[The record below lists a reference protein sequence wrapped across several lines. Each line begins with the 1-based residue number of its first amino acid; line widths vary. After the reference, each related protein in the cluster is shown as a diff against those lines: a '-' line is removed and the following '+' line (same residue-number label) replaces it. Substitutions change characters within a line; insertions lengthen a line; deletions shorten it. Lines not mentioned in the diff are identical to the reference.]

1 MRPTYHKLEWIH
13 DFEDEPG
20 LFYFEVGDDRYAT
33 RSIEVFEDGRTVRAN
48 EEDLERDPMALPDQP
63 VLPVE
68 EGIDASGE
76 TRTWVITAQQFEE
89 AWSMASG
96 DGSPG
101 C

>member
-1 MRPTYHKLEWIH
+1 MSLTYHKLEWIH

-33 RSIEVFEDGRTVRAN
+33 RSIEVFEDGRTVRAS

-63 VLPVE
+63 VLAVE
-68 EGIDASGE
+68 EKIDASGE
-76 TRTWVITAQQFEE
+76 TRTWAITAQQFEV
-89 AWSMASG
+89 AWSAASG
-96 DGSPG
+96 DRSPG